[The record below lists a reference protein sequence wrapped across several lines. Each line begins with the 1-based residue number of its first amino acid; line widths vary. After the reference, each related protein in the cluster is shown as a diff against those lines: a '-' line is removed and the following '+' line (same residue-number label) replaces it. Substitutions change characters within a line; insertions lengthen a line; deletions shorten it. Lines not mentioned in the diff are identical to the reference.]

1 MPETPPSERTRVK
14 RHPERGA
21 YDRATID
28 AILDEAL
35 FCHVGYV
42 ADGHPRVIPTIHA
55 RVGDTLYVHGSNASR
70 TLRTIKGGE
79 EVCIVTTLLDGLVL
93 ARSAFMHSMNYRSV
107 VVYGRARE
115 VSDRDEKWMAQKALV
130 DQVCAG
136 RSDQVRMPTDDELR
150 QTTILAVPLEEA
162 SAKLRTGPPKDE
174 EADYDL
180 PVWAGVLPLSTVPQ
194 TAMNDPR
201 LGHGLE
207 PPPNVTGYRRPSSPA

>member
-28 AILDEAL
+28 GILDEAL

-42 ADGHPRVIPTIHA
+42 ADGHPRVIPTIHV

-70 TLRTIKGGE
+70 TLRTIKGGD

-107 VVYGRARE
+107 VVYGRTRE
-115 VSDRDEKWMAQKALV
+115 VSDREEKWMAQKALV
-130 DQVCAG
+130 DHVCAG

-162 SAKLRTGPPKDE
+162 SAKLRTGPPKDD

-180 PVWAGVLPLSTVPQ
+180 PVWAGVLPMSTVPQ
-194 TAMNDPR
+194 PPLDDPH
-201 LGHGLE
+201 LGRGLD
-207 PPPNVTGYRRPSSPA
+207 PPPNVTGYRRPVSQA

>member
-21 YDRATID
+21 YDRARID
-28 AILDEAL
+28 GILDEAL

-55 RVGDTLYVHGSNASR
+55 RVGDTLDVHGSNASR
-70 TLRTIKGGE
+70 TRRTIKGGD

-107 VVYGRARE
+107 VVYGRTRE
-115 VSDRDEKWMAQKALV
+115 VSDREEKWMAQKALV
-130 DQVCAG
+130 DHVCAG

-162 SAKLRTGPPKDE
+162 SAKLRTGPPKDD

-180 PVWAGVLPLSTVPQ
+180 PVWAGVLPMSIVPQ
-194 TAMNDPR
+194 PPLDDPR
-201 LGHGLE
+201 LGRGLD
-207 PPPNVTGYRRPSSPA
+207 PPANVTGYRRPASQA

>member
-1 MPETPPSERTRVK
+1 MRETPPSERTRVK

-28 AILDEAL
+28 GILDEAL

-70 TLRTIKGGE
+70 TLRTIKGGD

-107 VVYGRARE
+107 VVYGRTRE
-115 VSDRDEKWMAQKALV
+115 VSDREEKWMAQKALV
-130 DQVCAG
+130 DHVCAG

-150 QTTILAVPLEEA
+150 QTTILAVPLEEV
-162 SAKLRTGPPKDE
+162 SAKLRTGPPKDD

-180 PVWAGVLPLSTVPQ
+180 PLWAGVLPMSTLPQ
-194 TAMNDPR
+194 TPLDDPR
-201 LGHGLE
+201 LGHGLD
-207 PPPNVTGYRRPSSPA
+207 PPPNVTGYRRPPPRA

>member
-28 AILDEAL
+28 GILDEAL

-107 VVYGRARE
+107 VVYGRTRE
-115 VSDRDEKWMAQKALV
+115 VSDREEKWMAQKALV
-130 DQVCAG
+130 DHVCAG

-162 SAKLRTGPPKDE
+162 SAKLRTGPPKDD

-180 PVWAGVLPLSTVPQ
+180 PVWAGVLPMSSVPQ
-194 TAMNDPR
+194 TPLDDPR
-201 LGHGLE
+201 LGRGLD
-207 PPPNVTGYRRPSSPA
+207 PPPNVTGYRRPRSPA

>member
-70 TLRTIKGGE
+70 TLRTIMGGE

-115 VSDRDEKWMAQKALV
+115 VSDREEKWMAQKALV

>member
-1 MPETPPSERTRVK
+1 MRETPPSERTRVK

-28 AILDEAL
+28 GILDEAL

-55 RVGDTLYVHGSNASR
+55 RVADTLYVHGSNASR
-70 TLRTIKGGE
+70 TLRTIKDGE
-79 EVCIVTTLLDGLVL
+79 EVCVVATLLDGLVL
-93 ARSAFMHSMNYRSV
+93 ARSAFMHSMNFRSV
-107 VVYGRARE
+107 VVYGRTRE
-115 VSDRDEKWMAQKALV
+115 VSDREEKWMAQKALV
-130 DQVCAG
+130 DHVCAG

-150 QTTILAVPLEEA
+150 QTTILAVPLEES
-162 SAKLRTGPPKDE
+162 SAKLRTGPPKDD

-180 PVWAGVLPLSTVPQ
+180 PLWAGVLPMSTVPQ
-194 TAMNDPR
+194 TPLDDPR

-207 PPPNVTGYRRPSSPA
+207 PPPNVTGYRRPPPRA